1 MIACGLFNNL
11 VKAIN
16 MKFTMQVSNLTESH
30 EILYITEGKMR
41 IVVLWVVAPYSLAH
55 DESFSGNP
63 VAFIFREG
71 VEDSQES

>member
-1 MIACGLFNNL
+1 
-11 VKAIN
+11 
-16 MKFTMQVSNLTESH
+16 
-30 EILYITEGKMR
+30 MR

-71 VEDSQES
+71 IEDSQES